1 MKLETKRDLWIIA
14 GIVCLEAL
22 VFVSL
27 SERALNLPLFFGTVF
42 FSIQIGR
49 YEDACDRRE
58 RKRRRRKTKAMA
70 RDWNP

>member
-27 SERALNLPLFFGTVF
+27 SERALHLPLFLGTVLL
-42 FSIQIGR
+42 SIQIGR

-58 RKRRRRKTKAMA
+58 RKRRRR
-70 RDWNP
+70 NHG

>member
-27 SERALNLPLFFGTVF
+27 SERALNLPLLIGTVLL
-42 FSIQIGR
+42 SIQIGR
-49 YEDACDRRE
+49 YEDACDRKE
-58 RKRRRRKTKAMA
+58 RRRRKAQATT
-70 RDWNP
+70 RDRNP

>member
-22 VFVSL
+22 VFASL
-27 SERALNLPLFFGTVF
+27 SERALNLPLLIGTVLL
-42 FSIQIGR
+42 SIQIGR

-58 RKRRRRKTKAMA
+58 RRRRKAQATT
-70 RDWNP
+70 RDRNP